1 MPAPFVTRELFGF
14 LGELA
19 RHNDRDWFNANK
31 ERYFDEVR
39 DPLLAF
45 VTAIAPRLRAISPH
59 LRADPRPSG
68 GSLLRIYRDTRFSR
82 DKTPYKTNAGLS
94 FSLGDRLSGE
104 APGYYLH
111 LEPGM
116 VFMAAGLWR
125 PSADA
130 LGAIRAA
137 IVRDPRSWTRATHSG
152 LSHDESTL
160 ARAPRGFDPAH
171 PLIADLKRRSFT
183 VAQRFTEREACAPAF
198 PARFV
203 FACRRE
209 APLMRFLARALG
221 RPF

>member
-1 MPAPFVTRELFGF
+1 MPAPFVTRQLFGF

-31 ERYFDEVR
+31 DRYLDEVR

-45 VTAIAPRLRAISPH
+45 VAAIAPGLRAISPH

-82 DKTPYKTNAGLS
+82 DKKPYKTHAGLS

-116 VFMAAGLWR
+116 MFMAAGLWR
-125 PSADA
+125 PSPDA
-130 LGAIRAA
+130 LGAIRKA
-137 IVRDPRSWTRATHSG
+137 IVGDPRGWKRATRSG
-152 LSHDESTL
+152 LSHDEASLT
-160 ARAPRGFDPAH
+160 RPPRGFDSAH

-183 VAQRFTEREACAPAF
+183 VSQRLTEREACAPAF

-203 FACRRE
+203 GACRRE
-209 APLMRFLARALG
+209 APLMRFLAGALG